1 MVMMIMRMMMNF
13 DDKKMKLR
21 KYKLIMKSV
30 STDPGLNLKK
40 IQTINIVLI
49 SQDN

>member
-1 MVMMIMRMMMNF
+1 MMIMRTMMNF

-30 STDPGLNLKK
+30 STNPGLNQKK
-40 IQTINIVLI
+40 IKTIDNILI